1 MFCFTSVA
9 VPEVLATLADIRR
22 RLAGRA
28 IPAMRIRRGTDIIRR
43 MVFYLRRA
51 VPIVGAVFARCET
64 NGIRCTI
71 TVTAVGALRQR
82 RRVFVRTSGTVPIMR
97 ATGIGT
103 PNSQAGFTEPIS
115 VAGCIGRMPTVA
127 GITPPGVQA
136 MLRRRKDFGAVFA
149 PTVFSGTG
157 IRLQMTVSMSR
168 AVP

>member
-43 MVFYLRRA
+43 VVFYLRRA
-51 VPIVGAVFARCET
+51 VPIVGAVFVRRET